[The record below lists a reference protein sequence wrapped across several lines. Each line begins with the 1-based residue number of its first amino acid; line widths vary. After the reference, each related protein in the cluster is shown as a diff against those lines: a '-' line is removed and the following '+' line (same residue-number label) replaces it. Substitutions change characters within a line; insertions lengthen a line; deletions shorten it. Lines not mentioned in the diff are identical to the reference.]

1 VRLSAIHSDLLRYI
15 LENGY
20 KPGDLLPTIQEIS
33 RAGGVSV
40 AKTREDLEIARSL
53 GIVEVK
59 PGRCTRVQEY
69 RFAPI
74 ATLSS
79 LYAVGQDSRNFEHLR
94 RMRNALETT
103 FWNSAVRELTADD
116 LKALYA
122 IITSA
127 NQKLSR
133 QPIEVPA
140 AEHRSFHMTLFSR
153 LQNPFVSGVLE
164 AFWEVYE
171 AFGLNLYFELDYH
184 RQVWDYHARIVK
196 AIQAGDI
203 DGSRQLLN
211 DHMNLLAVRSQ
222 HNAAASQS
230 RFE

>member
-1 VRLSAIHSDLLRYI
+1 VRLSALHSDLLRYI

-59 PGRCTRVQEY
+59 PGRGIRVLKY

-79 LYAVGQDSRNFEHLR
+79 LYAVGQDAQNFEHLR
-94 RMRNALETT
+94 QMRNALETA
-103 FWNSAVRELTADD
+103 FWDSAVRELTPEDFQS
-116 LKALYA
+116 LYA
-122 IITSA
+122 IIASA
-127 NQKLSR
+127 HQKLSR

-140 AEHRSFHMTLFSR
+140 AEHRSFHLTLFSR

-164 AFWEVYE
+164 AFWAVYE
-171 AFGLNLYFELDYH
+171 AFGLNLYFDIDYH
-184 RQVWDYHARIVK
+184 RQVWDYHERIVK
-196 AIQAGDI
+196 AIQAGDME
-203 DGSRQLLN
+203 GSRQLLS
-211 DHMNLLAVRSQ
+211 DHMNLLADRNQPGRVT
-222 HNAAASQS
+222 SQS
-230 RFE
+230 GFE